1 MTRRNLYGPR
11 PFLRCFY
18 RCTPAAIVHCV
29 ELTVGNAQ
37 ELVRPAPVLAL
48 LFLKR
53 LQHLLAHVDPQIVK
67 DAGVARHLPVLI
79 GQSQWIAERVD
90 LVLAFVE
97 FGLHSAVV
105 LHPAS
110 IRIRVAV
117 EGVGVGVETDVAR
130 VDKGVGGS
138 VAVLGVVHGGV
149 KGVGEAVLKHP
160 GQIRAVLEQF
170 LHLPDLLFDDVRPEE
185 SFFG

>member
-1 MTRRNLYGPR
+1 M
-11 PFLRCFY
+11 
-18 RCTPAAIVHCV
+18 
-29 ELTVGNAQ
+29 
-37 ELVRPAPVLAL
+37 
-48 LFLKR
+48 
-53 LQHLLAHVDPQIVK
+53 AHVDPQIVK

-117 EGVGVGVETDVAR
+117 EGVGVGVETDVVKLPQDNALDHFLQVFVFVGKLQVGPYLCSGIPPPHRMDVTR

-185 SFFG
+185 SFFGCRAL